1 MISMCILFFCNLI
14 NNLVMSNSELL
25 NRIDNELTGFTNE
38 FDKHF
43 PDGEL
48 HDFDREKIEQNNAR
62 IFFRMDCSDCYR
74 FLHEIMGNKKADSN
88 QIFNFKTRVYTL
100 QGSLSGL
107 SNHIE
112 ITEAVYKKLIIHLK
126 RIFKLSDQLNANE

>member
-1 MISMCILFFCNLI
+1 MCILFFCNLI

-48 HDFDREKIEQNNAR
+48 LITRLLIKLQKNKI
-62 IFFRMDCSDCYR
+62 
-74 FLHEIMGNKKADSN
+74 
-88 QIFNFKTRVYTL
+88 
-100 QGSLSGL
+100 
-107 SNHIE
+107 HI
-112 ITEAVYKKLIIHLK
+112 LIIFQK
-126 RIFKLSDQLNANE
+126 KYKS